1 MAQTPQYDV
10 SSVGDLEQYPYH
22 REGTHAPE
30 ILGDVVSTSRR
41 AEMAVVSHYNIQ
53 RAIDIFGNV
62 QDRDLGGVATD
73 INRIVEKARE
83 KLPRGSQMI
92 VRGQIDTMQIFVS
105 RPARRADSFH
115 HPGLLPYRD

>member
-1 MAQTPQYDV
+1 MAQTPQYDM
-10 SSVGDLEQYPYH
+10 SSVGDLNNIPITSEGVH
-22 REGTHAPE
+22 RPE

-73 INRIVEKARE
+73 INRIRRKGAR
-83 KLPRGSQMI
+83 
-92 VRGQIDTMQIFVS
+92 
-105 RPARRADSFH
+105 
-115 HPGLLPYRD
+115 